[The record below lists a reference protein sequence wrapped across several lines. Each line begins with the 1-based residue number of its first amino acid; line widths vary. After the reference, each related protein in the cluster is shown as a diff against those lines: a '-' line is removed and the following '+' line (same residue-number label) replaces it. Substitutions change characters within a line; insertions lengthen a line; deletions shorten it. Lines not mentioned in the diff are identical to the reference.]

1 MTPKTAWERI
11 RLANQAL
18 YHIGSKTILGKNPY
32 SLLVDDSGGEHK
44 VYEFIPL
51 SNDTSGV

>member
-18 YHIGSKTILGKNPY
+18 YHIGSKTILGKSPY
-32 SLLVDDSGGEHK
+32 RLLVDDSGGEHK

-51 SNDTSGV
+51 SNDTSEV